1 MDFSIQTNHDIEDRR
16 PDLIV
21 RTCKTIDLAVSGD
34 GRMRRSGKRKWQNH
48 KDLRKGL
55 QKIWNVSVK
64 IRPLVVGSLGA
75 VIK

>member
-34 GRMRRSGKRKWQNH
+34 SRIEEKW
-48 KDLRKGL
+48 KEKMA
-55 QKIWNVSVK
+55 KS
-64 IRPLVVGSLGA
+64 
-75 VIK
+75 